1 MKYIGKKFEK
11 LTVISLDR
19 KDNNNKK
26 YYLCKCD
33 CGNEKIIRSDSF
45 VTGKTKSCGCLSKE
59 FNKSQKG
66 QKVKDITGQIYGR
79 LTALYRLDK
88 TNKYYNSFWICKC
101 ECGNEVEVRLSQ
113 LTAGKTKSC
122 GCLNRELSSKRMK
135 GSNHP
140 MYGVRGENHHK
151 WNPSLTDKERHDKR
165 DTVEN
170 YHFRNSVFERD
181 NYTCIV
187 CGNKGLLNAH
197 HITNYYLDI
206 DNRYNIDNGITMCEK
221 CHKAFHKKYGNKNN
235 NKMQLEEFIK
245 DNTEVN

>member
-19 KDNNNKK
+19 KDSNNKK

-33 CGNEKIIRSDSF
+33 CGNEKVIRSDSF
-45 VTGKTKSCGCLSKE
+45 ATGKTKSCGCLNKE
-59 FNKSQKG
+59 VNSNRKG
-66 QKVKDITGQIYGR
+66 EKVKDITGQVYGR

-88 TNKYYNSFWICKC
+88 TDKYYNSFWVCKC

-113 LTAGKTKSC
+113 LTTGKTKSC

-140 MYGVRGENHHK
+140 MYGVKGEANHK
-151 WNPSLTDKERHDKR
+151 WNPNLTDKDRHDKR

-170 YHFRNSVFERD
+170 YHFRKSVFERD
-181 NYTCIV
+181 NYACII
-187 CGNKGLLNAH
+187 CSNKGLLNAH
-197 HITNYYLDI
+197 HITNYCSDI
-206 DNRYNIDNGITMCEK
+206 NNRYNIDNGVTMCNK

>member
-19 KDNNNKK
+19 KDSNNKK

-33 CGNEKIIRSDSF
+33 CGNEKVIRSDSF
-45 VTGKTKSCGCLSKE
+45 VTGKTKSCGCLNKE
-59 FNKSQKG
+59 VNSNRKG
-66 QKVKDITGQIYGR
+66 EKVKDITGQVYGR
-79 LTALYRLDK
+79 LTALYRLDR

-113 LTAGKTKSC
+113 LTTGKTKSC

-140 MYGVRGENHHK
+140 MYGIKGEAHHK
-151 WNPSLTDKERHDKR
+151 WNPNLTDKDRHDKR

-170 YHFRNSVFERD
+170 CHFRNSVFERD
-181 NYTCIV
+181 NYTCVV
-187 CGNKGLLNAH
+187 CGNKGILNAH
-197 HITNYYLDI
+197 HISNYYSDI
-206 DNRYNIDNGITMCEK
+206 DNRYNISNGVTMCDK